1 MKKKTKS
8 GTCCDSMGCPC
19 SATLKNCP
27 LLSPMQ
33 AGQLMEFFKVLA
45 NDTRLRL
52 LHQLC
57 RMGESA
63 VTALAD
69 SVGMSPQA
77 VSNQLQRLSDWGIIA
92 SRRDGNTIHYR
103 IVDSC
108 LVAVLELG
116 ICLMEET
123 NNKNTRLKH
132 GSEFVSKGLSNRA
145 MK

>member
-1 MKKKTKS
+1 
-8 GTCCDSMGCPC
+8 
-19 SATLKNCP
+19 
-27 LLSPMQ
+27 MQ
-33 AGQLMEFFKVLA
+33 AGQLMGFFKVLA

-63 VTALAD
+63 VTALAE

-92 SRRDGNTIHYR
+92 SRRDGNTIYYR

-116 ICLMEET
+116 MCLMQET
-123 NNKNTRLKH
+123 NTKNAASKH
-132 GSEFVSKGLSNRA
+132 GPERFGSKGLSVRA